1 MKRKRSNIK
10 VAFSLIGLVRPLIG
24 FMLLAILL
32 GLLGHLAA
40 TFITVLAGFGVLDI
54 LGFDVAMSRAAIIA
68 CMIIFAVVR
77 GFLRYV
83 EQSCNHF
90 IAFKLLAIIRVKVF
104 HKLRSLCPA
113 KLEGRDRGDLISMIT
128 SDIELL
134 EVFYAHTISPICIAS
149 LYTILMCCFI
159 GSYDV
164 RLGLLALA
172 AYACVGIVL
181 PITSSR
187 LSGDNGAMYRGQAGE
202 LSGFVLDSMRGLDEI
217 IQYDMGQDRIDEMN
231 GRTDRLSQ
239 VEGRM
244 KNLSGT
250 NMAIANTVVLAFDL
264 AMVIMS
270 HSLYSAGAIG
280 FDGCVIATLAL
291 MSSFGPVRALADLGT
306 TLQNTFAAGDRVLDI
321 LEEEPQVEEITA
333 GSQAVAGPIQVKQV
347 SFTYGTGTDA
357 EQILDNVSMTFEPGR
372 IYGIVGKSG
381 SGKSTLLK
389 LIMRFW
395 EANQGRIDISGQNI
409 NEINT
414 KSLRD
419 MEGFMTQE
427 THLFADT
434 IKNNILIAKP
444 DVTDQEIEAAC
455 KKASIHEFISK
466 LPQGYDTQ
474 VGELG
479 DTLSGGERQRIG
491 LARVF
496 LHDAAVI
503 LLDEPT
509 SNLDSLNESVI
520 LKSLAEEAQNKTV
533 VLVSHRRSTMRIADD
548 TIQMDSG
555 RVS

>member
-1 MKRKRSNIK
+1 MKRKRSNIR

-333 GSQAVAGPIQVKQV
+333 GNQAVAGPIQVERV
-347 SFTYGTGTDA
+347 SFTYGTGTEA
-357 EQILDNVSMTFEPGR
+357 EQILDNVSMTFKPGR

-444 DVTDQEIEAAC
+444 DATDQEIEAAC

-466 LPQGYDTQ
+466 LSQGYDTQ

-496 LHDAAVI
+496 LHDADVI

-509 SNLDSLNESVI
+509 SNLDSLNEAVI
-520 LKSLAEEAQNKTV
+520 LKSLAEEAENKTV